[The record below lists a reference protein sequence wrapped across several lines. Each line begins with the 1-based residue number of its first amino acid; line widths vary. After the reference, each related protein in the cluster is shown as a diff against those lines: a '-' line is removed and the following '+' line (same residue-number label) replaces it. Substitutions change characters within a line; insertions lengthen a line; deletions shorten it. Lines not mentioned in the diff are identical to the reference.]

1 MEKKLSQ
8 LVNALNI
15 ELTSVDRDP
24 VITDLCF
31 DSRSVTSG
39 SLFFALPG
47 THVHGNTFITD
58 AINRGAL
65 AVVYQDELPV
75 EAVKTAKSQQ
85 TAPVFIKVQDARFA
99 MSPIAAAFYDNPSSK
114 LAVIGVTGTEGKSST
129 VSFIW
134 QLLRL
139 MGKKAGFISTVQY
152 SLGGDAIAN
161 PEHQTTPEAPIVQRQ
176 LYQMVQ
182 AGCHYAVVESSSHGL
197 SVRTNRL
204 GNVLFDCA
212 VWMNVT
218 HEHLE
223 FHGTFEQYRHDKANL
238 FRALDTHNHEKLID
252 GQKVTIPAF
261 GVINLEDPSAEY
273 FVKSTKCPVYGFTT
287 RGAAGRGQGFL
298 NSNPPRI
305 PYLLADKIAGSKGIS
320 FELEGSEKLIGT
332 VDISNIGTVGAD
344 SGTIAVESPVS
355 GAFNVYNI
363 TAALL
368 TVSQITQ
375 LPIQEVAGKT
385 QFLEP
390 ITGRMTPICQG
401 QPFEVIVD
409 YAHTPSSFETI
420 FPPLKKR
427 VTGRLIAL
435 FGSGGERDIKKRPEQ
450 GKIAAHWCDM
460 VFLADE
466 DPRGEDP
473 QTLLEMIAQG
483 ARTEGKVSEE
493 TGLYLIPN
501 RQEAI
506 RKAFSLAREG
516 DIVLLLGKAHENSII
531 YKDYIMPYDEI
542 KEAQNAL
549 AEMGF
554 KSR

>member
-99 MSPIAAAFYDNPSSK
+99 MSPIAATFYDNPSSK

-139 MGKKAGFISTVQY
+139 MGKKAGFFSTVQY
-152 SLGGDAIAN
+152 SLGGEAIAN

-204 GNVLFDCA
+204 GNVLFD
-212 VWMNVT
+212 
-218 HEHLE
+218 
-223 FHGTFEQYRHDKANL
+223 
-238 FRALDTHNHEKLID
+238 
-252 GQKVTIPAF
+252 
-261 GVINLEDPSAEY
+261 
-273 FVKSTKCPVYGFTT
+273 
-287 RGAAGRGQGFL
+287 
-298 NSNPPRI
+298 
-305 PYLLADKIAGSKGIS
+305 
-320 FELEGSEKLIGT
+320 
-332 VDISNIGTVGAD
+332 
-344 SGTIAVESPVS
+344 
-355 GAFNVYNI
+355 
-363 TAALL
+363 
-368 TVSQITQ
+368 
-375 LPIQEVAGKT
+375 
-385 QFLEP
+385 
-390 ITGRMTPICQG
+390 
-401 QPFEVIVD
+401 
-409 YAHTPSSFETI
+409 
-420 FPPLKKR
+420 
-427 VTGRLIAL
+427 
-435 FGSGGERDIKKRPEQ
+435 
-450 GKIAAHWCDM
+450 
-460 VFLADE
+460 
-466 DPRGEDP
+466 
-473 QTLLEMIAQG
+473 
-483 ARTEGKVSEE
+483 
-493 TGLYLIPN
+493 
-501 RQEAI
+501 
-506 RKAFSLAREG
+506 
-516 DIVLLLGKAHENSII
+516 
-531 YKDYIMPYDEI
+531 
-542 KEAQNAL
+542 
-549 AEMGF
+549 
-554 KSR
+554 

>member
-15 ELTSVDRDP
+15 ELTSADRDP

-31 DSRSVTSG
+31 DSRSVIPG

-273 FVKSTKCPVYGFTT
+273 GDACPA
-287 RGAAGRGQGFL
+287 GADQPAFPVQF
-298 NSNPPRI
+298 PF
-305 PYLLADKIAGSKGIS
+305 DHK
-320 FELEGSEKLIGT
+320 LEGDRGGQCRYQQSDAGA
-332 VDISNIGTVGAD
+332 VD
-344 SGTIAVESPVS
+344 
-355 GAFNVYNI
+355 
-363 TAALL
+363 LL
-368 TVSQITQ
+368 
-375 LPIQEVAGKT
+375 PD
-385 QFLEP
+385 EP
-390 ITGRMTPICQG
+390 
-401 QPFEVIVD
+401 E
-409 YAHTPSSFETI
+409 
-420 FPPLKKR
+420 
-427 VTGRLIAL
+427 
-435 FGSGGERDIKKRPEQ
+435 
-450 GKIAAHWCDM
+450 
-460 VFLADE
+460 
-466 DPRGEDP
+466 PRGDD
-473 QTLLEMIAQG
+473 
-483 ARTEGKVSEE
+483 
-493 TGLYLIPN
+493 
-501 RQEAI
+501 
-506 RKAFSLAREG
+506 
-516 DIVLLLGKAHENSII
+516 DICGE
-531 YKDYIMPYDEI
+531 
-542 KEAQNAL
+542 
-549 AEMGF
+549 
-554 KSR
+554 